1 MDLTEALTALTQVDA
16 IAHALAWNDDPMTA
30 QDRID
35 LYVVADR
42 VLDRFVTTVRN
53 SLRPEALEALAE
65 LDAPYDE
72 VLSTAF
78 ASGVRRVRKRR
89 AGRVEWSG
97 WALCDALAEDMIDI
111 GTGEIDRAVPVPR
124 LREVLPACS
133 DDALTSSSWN
143 LTGVKH
149 YVNVD
154 IYRRAEPAEYTD
166 SIEVDHFDD
175 ELITSIKEAD

>member
-1 MDLTEALTALTQVDA
+1 MDLSEALAALTTIDS
-16 IAHALAWNDDPMTA
+16 IAHALAWNDEPMTA
-30 QDRID
+30 QERID

-53 SLRPEALEALAE
+53 SLRPEAIVALAE

-72 VLSTAF
+72 TIESPF
-78 ASGVRRVRKRR
+78 ASGVRRTRRRK

-97 WALCDALAEDMIDI
+97 WALCDALAEDMVDI

-133 DDALTSSSWN
+133 DDKLTSSSWN
-143 LTGVKH
+143 LTGVKR
-149 YVNVD
+149 YVNPD
-154 IYRRAEPAEYTD
+154 IYRRAEPAEYSD

-175 ELITSIKEAD
+175 ELVMTIKEGD